1 MNHPQRAAYPHTD
14 LACERMR
21 ADTSIDGVDYREEE
35 CDGYRISRLR
45 VTSPEG
51 AESIGKPEGS
61 YVTVS
66 FAPLWELDDARLGSL
81 SHVLSGL
88 LSELC
93 HAVADRITSVLVVGL
108 GNRYITSDAIGPDS
122 IRDMFA
128 TRHLKIED
136 PGLFSRFSEVELSL
150 LAPGVMSQT
159 GIETQALV
167 AGAKDAVKPDLVLAI
182 DALAARSTER
192 LATTIQLSDTGIRPG
207 SGIGN
212 ARRALDRASLG
223 VPVIAIGV
231 PSVVDSATLVY
242 DAFEKAGLADD
253 DIPEKLREVLS
264 ASASYFVSPRESDV
278 VTEKAARL
286 VADAVN
292 LTFSAGFFGE
302 K

>member
-1 MNHPQRAAYPHTD
+1 MEEQHHAFDPRTD

-21 ADTSIDGVDYREEE
+21 ADTALDGIDYREEE
-35 CDGYRISRLR
+35 REGCRISRLA
-45 VTSPEG
+45 VTSREG
-51 AESIGKPEGS
+51 AESIGKPEGN
-61 YVTVS
+61 YVTMT
-66 FAPLWELDDARLGSL
+66 FAPLWEVDDGALSAL
-81 SHVLSGL
+81 SHTLSGL
-88 LSELC
+88 LLEFCGALTEK
-93 HAVADRITSVLVVGL
+93 VTSVLVVGL

-122 IRDMFA
+122 IREMFA
-128 TRHLKIED
+128 TRHLKLED
-136 PGLFSRFSEVELSL
+136 PALFARFTDIELSL
-150 LAPGVMSQT
+150 LAPGVMAQT

-167 AGAKDAVKPDLVLAI
+167 ASAKDAVSPDLILAI

-212 ARRALDRASLG
+212 ARRALDRESLG
-223 VPVIAIGV
+223 VPVIAIGI

-242 DAFEKAGLADD
+242 DAFEKAGIADG
-253 DIPEKLREVLS
+253 DIPEPLRRVLTEGTS
-264 ASASYFVSPRESDV
+264 FFVSPRQSDV

-292 LTFSAGFFGE
+292 LSFSAGFFAE